1 MALCQYFFS
10 FVAITRKFF
19 QPIIALSCSPN
30 ILPILGKKQ
39 RILWKFHFLR
49 KNQRQFNFSL
59 NFILCYILIERT
71 YDISFLFQWKLK
83 FYTFWFKGALTLWI
97 HWGRHMVRKGAF
109 YFSENPFFSKKW
121 ILAPKRRLFDFSA
134 LTMSEMEK
142 APYFWSRTNRV
153 CLKSAFSLF

>member
-1 MALCQYFFS
+1 MKEILQERRAWSFFERQYLEKDSINEKINIRFLQRIIFFVVLWILDGFGATFVQTKFFS
-10 FVAITRKFF
+10 
-19 QPIIALSCSPN
+19 SPVLVN
-30 ILPILGKKQ
+30 V
-39 RILWKFHFLR
+39 
-49 KNQRQFNFSL
+49 SL
-59 NFILCYILIERT
+59 NF
-71 YDISFLFQWKLK
+71 FFQWKLK

-134 LTMSEMEK
+134 LSMSEMEK
-142 APYFWSRTNRV
+142 APYFWPRTNRV